1 MGKTQIQT
9 TKEKQVIRCE
19 LFNHR
24 SRQVVCLV
32 EMDEELLDP
41 AKDLIDPESMTFKH
55 IKYGNQFTLV
65 PIDDHRVATLNRVK
79 EVYEHVTTKPASL
92 FSTHIGRMDE
102 LIQAVGLLF
111 GEIEYFQCTE
121 KKHFEMLINP
131 RSHDAELP
139 PKAKYTVLGELLEKA
154 KTDEQHPSIQDESES
169 ENTAEASSCCG
180 GCDSPDSE

>member
-1 MGKTQIQT
+1 MT
-9 TKEKQVIRCE
+9 RFE

-41 AKDLIDPESMTFKH
+41 TKDLIDPETMTFKH

-65 PIDDHRVATLNRVK
+65 PIDDHRVATLKRVK
-79 EVYEHVTTKPASL
+79 EVYEHVTTKPATL

-111 GEIEYFQCTE
+111 GEVEYFQCTE
-121 KKHFEMLINP
+121 RKHFEMLINP
-131 RSHDAELP
+131 RSHDSELP
-139 PKAKYTVLGELLEKA
+139 PKMKYTVLGELL
-154 KTDEQHPSIQDESES
+154 
-169 ENTAEASSCCG
+169 AEATEGETQPEAAEDAEHSCCG
-180 GCDSPDSE
+180 GCDQTDSE